1 MGETDR
7 TKERID
13 MRKVVEA
20 IDSDYCEMCCL
31 GKIPIAIALDPETFT
46 DLCAEVGVEAD
57 VGVNFM
63 ILTFPNGR
71 IPVVKDS
78 RYIKCII

>member
-1 MGETDR
+1 MGEADR
-7 TKERID
+7 TKERIV

-20 IDSDYCEMCCL
+20 IDSEYREMCCL
-31 GKIPIAIALDPETFT
+31 GKLPIAVALDSQTFA
-46 DLCAEVGVEAD
+46 DLCAEIGVEAD

-71 IPVVKDS
+71 IPVFKDS